1 MQLKFDML
9 MSWVCVLCRG
19 GTEEATGRNQCG
31 LPAAGA
37 GEGAEQE
44 DRPGAEDERGGQ
56 VQVRHADRRR
66 AEYLENN
73 RWKMKSKALKIH
85 LIHQRVGGYFRSSWP
100 SCA

>member
-1 MQLKFDML
+1 ML
-9 MSWVCVLCRG
+9 MSWVCVVSCRG

-56 VQVRHADRRR
+56 VQVRHADRHR
-66 AEYLENN
+66 AENLENN
-73 RWKMKSKALKIH
+73 RWKTRSKGLKIH
-85 LIHQRVGGYFRSSWP
+85 
-100 SCA
+100 